1 MTGADQRLEDSPHS
15 GAVQTDDA
23 RRDHEPSDTSEN
35 HQMTALALTVVMPA
49 FNEAEI
55 LESSVHA
62 VVDGLRASGQ
72 RFEVIVVENGSTD
85 GTAAIADALAASEP
99 EVRAEHCAEAD
110 YGRALR
116 AGLLSATGDAVVNF
130 DTDFFDLDFLA
141 AAVARV
147 LEPDGPAV
155 IVGSKR
161 GEGST
166 DERAALRKLA
176 TAVFSTTL
184 RVAFGLHV
192 SDTHGIKAMRREA
205 VEPFARACRS
215 GQDLFDTELILRVE
229 RAGLRTAEIPVGV
242 TELRPARTS
251 IMKRVPRTLLG
262 LVKLRI
268 ALFRD
273 RHG

>member
-1 MTGADQRLEDSPHS
+1 MKQTMPRTGHESSVREDH
-15 GAVQTDDA
+15 GT
-23 RRDHEPSDTSEN
+23 
-35 HQMTALALTVVMPA
+35 MTALALTVVMPA
-49 FNEAEI
+49 FNEVEI
-55 LESSVHA
+55 LESSVNA
-62 VVDGLRASGQ
+62 VVHGLRARGET
-72 RFEVIVVENGSTD
+72 FEIVIVENGSTD
-85 GTAAIADALAASEP
+85 GTPALADALAASEA
-99 EVRAEHCAEAD
+99 EVRVEHRAEAD

-116 AGLLSATGDAVVNF
+116 AGLLAAHGDAIVNF
-130 DTDFFDLDFLA
+130 DTDFYDLGFLE
-141 AAVARV
+141 AAVPRV
-147 LEPDGPAV
+147 LAPDGPAI

-161 GEGST
+161 GEGAS

-176 TAVFSTTL
+176 TAVFSTVL
-184 RVAFGLHV
+184 RVGFGLHV
-192 SDTHGIKAMRREA
+192 SDTHGIKAMRRAA

-251 IMKRVPRTLLG
+251 IMQRVPRTLLG

>member
-1 MTGADQRLEDSPHS
+1 MTGADHRPDNFDHDRR
-15 GAVQTDDA
+15 AVTP
-23 RRDHEPSDTSEN
+23 RDHDPADAGEN
-35 HQMTALALTVVMPA
+35 RRMTALALTVVMPA

-55 LESSVHA
+55 LESSVRA
-62 VVDGLRASGQ
+62 VVDGLRATG
-72 RFEVIVVENGSTD
+72 RGFEVIVVENGSTD
-85 GTAAIADALAASEP
+85 GTAAIADALALAEP
-99 EVRAEHCAEAD
+99 EVRVEHRDEAD

-116 AGLLSATGDAVVNF
+116 AGLLAATGDAVVNF

-141 AAVARV
+141 AAVERV
-147 LEPDGPAV
+147 LEPDGPAIV
-155 IVGSKR
+155 VGSKR
-161 GEGST
+161 GEGAS
-166 DERAALRKLA
+166 DERAPLRELA
-176 TAVFSTTL
+176 TAVFSTVL

-205 VEPFARACRS
+205 VEPFARACTS

-268 ALFRD
+268 ALSRD
-273 RHG
+273 RQG